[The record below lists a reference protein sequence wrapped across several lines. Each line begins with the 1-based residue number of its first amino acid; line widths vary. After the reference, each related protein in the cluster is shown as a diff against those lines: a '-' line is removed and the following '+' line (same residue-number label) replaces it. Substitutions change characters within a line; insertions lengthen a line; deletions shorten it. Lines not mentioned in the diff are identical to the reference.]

1 MKRKEIMNKGLGEL
15 FRQDNK
21 RIDESTQTQLNA
33 KINKAIK
40 NRRLIKGIIFLLVA
54 IIGAA
59 IFSWSLSLIM
69 P

>member
-21 RIDESTQTQLNA
+21 RIDESTQTQLNV